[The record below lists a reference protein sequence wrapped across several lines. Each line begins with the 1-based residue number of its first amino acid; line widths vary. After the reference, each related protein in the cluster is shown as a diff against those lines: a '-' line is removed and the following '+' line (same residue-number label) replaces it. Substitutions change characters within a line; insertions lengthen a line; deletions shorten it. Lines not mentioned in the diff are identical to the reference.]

1 MQLEDFSVTGI
12 IVANTLPLETTL
24 ANQIGTDVEA
34 YTDVW
39 TPIQGS
45 SSLIKYSLYYSPS
58 IHTDPA
64 QCSHTP
70 SR

>member
-12 IVANTLPLETTL
+12 IAFNTLPLETTL
-24 ANQIGTDVEA
+24 ANLIGTDVEV

-39 TPIQGS
+39 TSIQVS

-58 IHTDPA
+58 IHTDTA
-64 QCSHTP
+64 QCLHTP